1 MRKFLIAG
9 LIATQAL
16 TPAAA
21 SRLGPQAAPG
31 AQEAGVF
38 AGARVRLPLGGP
50 ERHQRVSAGF
60 VAAPMLMIDRA
71 DGSRGSRIGEGLE
84 FGAPGSARP
93 GLSLAGR
100 TIVPGSPSPTG
111 QRAGVSTIGW
121 IAIGVG
127 ALAVIVVAAAVIC
140 AESAGCIPSE

>member
-1 MRKFLIAG
+1 MRKSLIAALIAG
-9 LIATQAL
+9 QAF

-21 SRLGPQAAPG
+21 SRLGPQAVPG
-31 AQEAGVF
+31 AQEAGLF
-38 AGARVRLPLGGP
+38 AGARVRLPLGGQ
-50 ERHQRVSAGF
+50 ERPQRLSAGF

-71 DGSRGSRIGEGLE
+71 DGSRGSRIGEGLA

-100 TIVPGSPSPTG
+100 SIVPGSPSPTG

-127 ALAVIVVAAAVIC
+127 ALAVIVVAGLFTC
-140 AESAGCIPSE
+140 QETNCLNSE